1 MKALVAKLIIIAIL
15 AGVTIT
21 AYGGAFYGW
30 FLPKPLE
37 KPVSLRDESVRAR
50 TTGHGFYFLGRSHAG
65 GGYRGGGK

>member
-1 MKALVAKLIIIAIL
+1 MKGLGPKIIIIAIL
-15 AGVTIT
+15 AAVTAT

-50 TTGHGFYFLGRSHAG
+50 TAGHGIYFLGRTHAG
-65 GGYRGGGK
+65 GGYRGGK

>member
-1 MKALVAKLIIIAIL
+1 MKGLAAKLIIVAIL
-15 AGVTIT
+15 VAVTVT

-50 TTGHGFYFLGRSHAG
+50 TAGHGFYFLGRSHAG
-65 GGYRGGGK
+65 GGYRGGK